1 MAPIT
6 EPGSPLVAR
15 LQSQA
20 PFLLGLLLVYVFVKG
35 LAQSALTPI
44 SGDET
49 FTLEL
54 ARETRAS
61 VLWHALLRGADG
73 QPPLFYLI
81 ERFFLHVTSNAQI
94 ALRLPSLLAFCCTA
108 TCLYLF
114 VRKRAGSFQALLCA
128 VLLLNTTLY
137 LIFAIQARPYSLVAA
152 GVAFAMVCYQRAPNP
167 FWTCLLFV
175 SLALAVSLHYYA
187 IFAVGAFIAAEAAF
201 YFTARKIRAGVWLA
215 ILGGGMP
222 LLVFWPL
229 LQAQKQMFAQHF
241 WAQPT
246 LSGALIA
253 YSSFLLLPS
262 FLGLA
267 LAVVI
272 GLGLLKAEIVS
283 LFSKKDAVPR
293 EDVRIQEVV
302 LLLAILAMPFALSL
316 AARIA
321 HGGFVERYVIWV
333 TVGVAAGVGYLL
345 PRFSKSGLAAL
356 AAFLFVATAAQE
368 VRALHSLKLRAAS
381 TAESPDAPVRRLLR
395 SAGHEDLP
403 VVLWGGYTDIC
414 YYAAPDVA
422 KRLVTI
428 TDPASAVDYMGTD
441 TVEKL
446 AAAMA
451 SYSVCR
457 AVDFG
462 SFAPTER
469 VFLLYTS
476 DFSAPQ
482 ATTVFYD
489 WWVPKLVKDGYF
501 LQLLAAEG
509 NARIYL
515 VRAPEARSHPDKP

>member
-1 MAPIT
+1 MPPVT
-6 EPGSPLVAR
+6 EHNPPLLAR
-15 LQSQA
+15 LENKS
-20 PFLLGLLLVYVFVKG
+20 PIVLGLLLGYVFLKG
-35 LAQSALTPI
+35 LAQTAITPI

-49 FTLEL
+49 FTLTL
-54 ARETRAS
+54 ARETHTTA
-61 VLWHALLRGADG
+61 LWQALLRGADG

-81 ERFFLHVTSNAQI
+81 ERFFLHLGSNANI

-108 TCLYLF
+108 VCLYVF
-114 VRKRAGSFQALLCA
+114 VKRRATSFQALLCA
-128 VLLLNTTLY
+128 ILLLNTTLY

-152 GVAFAMVCYQRAPNP
+152 GVAFAMVCYQRAPAP
-167 FWTCLLFV
+167 LWTFLLFF
-175 SLALAVSLHYYA
+175 SLALAISLHYYA
-187 IFAVGAFIAAEAAF
+187 IFAVGAFIAAEAVC
-201 YFTARKIRAGVWLA
+201 YWVTRKLRVGVWLA
-215 ILGGGMP
+215 ILGGGVP
-222 LLVFWPL
+222 LLIFWPL
-229 LQAQKQMFAQHF
+229 LRAQKQMFAQHF

-246 LSGALIA
+246 LSSALIA

-272 GLGLLKAEIVS
+272 ALCLLKTEFAP
-283 LFSKKDAVPR
+283 LFSNGDAPPR
-293 EDVRIQEVV
+293 ENSRLHEAA
-302 LLLAILAMPFALSL
+302 LLLAILAMPFALSA

-333 TVGVAAGVGYLL
+333 TVGLAAALGYLL
-345 PRFSKSGLAAL
+345 PRLSSPALAAL
-356 AAFLFVATAAQE
+356 AMFLILATAAQE
-368 VRALHSLKLRAAS
+368 VRALHSLKLQAANIKE
-381 TAESPDAPVRRLLR
+381 APDAPVRRLLR

-428 TDPASAVDYMGTD
+428 TDPAGAVEYMGTD

-446 AAAMA
+446 ATAMA
-451 SYSVCR
+451 SYDVCR

-462 SFAPTER
+462 SFAKTER
-469 VFLLYTS
+469 VFLLYTT

-489 WWVPKLVKDGYF
+489 WWVPKLVKDGYL

-515 VRAPEARSHPDKP
+515 VRAPEQH